1 MLTFVVEA
9 IDTID
14 TGALMVASEH
24 EKILWIFDLVSKH
37 KTDGLDRL
45 FSTVDVISQEEI
57 IGVAWKTCI
66 FEQFYKVG
74 VLTVNVA

>member
-1 MLTFVVEA
+1 VLTFIVEA

-37 KTDGLDRL
+37 QTDGLNRL
-45 FSTVDVISQEEI
+45 FSTIDVISQKEI
-57 IGVAWKTCI
+57 ISITWKTCI
-66 FEQFYKVG
+66 FEQFNKVG